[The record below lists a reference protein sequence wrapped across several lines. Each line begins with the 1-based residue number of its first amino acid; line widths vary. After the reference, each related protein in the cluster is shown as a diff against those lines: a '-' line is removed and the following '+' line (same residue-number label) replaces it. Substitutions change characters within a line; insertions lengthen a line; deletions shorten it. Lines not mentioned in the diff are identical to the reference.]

1 MKAAVLSEPELP
13 KGCAAPAFLVCAWTL
28 RFDVLGAE
36 GFFPGAFFAVV
47 LAFTVGLVFAAAFAF
62 ATGLA
67 FAGAFL
73 ALTFGAVFCFFAEV
87 TAFFWAFG
95 LVAAGAFFATLAFFA
110 AAAFFATGVFFGG
123 AFFAAV
129 VFLAGAFLAGAFA
142 FTLDFAVFADFV
154 LDFGVANGFFSLAD
168 FCLGFGRFAFD
179 EARPFFFTPPE
190 TAFDAPADFLAGATT
205 FFDDFLTA
213 GEDLRLAIMVAPRCV
228 NRSISENQRRT
239 LTEWSVGAKR
249 KFLAL
254 CLSKPLDR
262 GATISARQIGLLWF
276 HEDATFFKEEPIH
289 PGF

>member
-13 KGCAAPAFLVCAWTL
+13 KGCAAPAFLVCAWAL

-47 LAFTVGLVFAAAFAF
+47 LDFTVCLVFAAAFAF

-73 ALTFGAVFCFFAEV
+73 ALTFGAVCCFFAEV

-95 LVAAGAFFATLAFFA
+95 LVAAGAVFSTLAFFA
-110 AAAFFATGVFFGG
+110 AAAFFATGGFFGV
-123 AFFAAV
+123 AFFVAV
-129 VFLAGAFLAGAFA
+129 VFLTGAFLAGAFA
-142 FTLDFAVFADFV
+142 FTLDF
-154 LDFGVANGFFSLAD
+154 GVANGFFSLED
-168 FCLGFGRFAFD
+168 FCLGFGLFAFD
-179 EARPFFFTPPE
+179 EARPFFFTLPE

-205 FFDDFLTA
+205 FIDDFLTA

-289 PGF
+289 SGF